1 MKCDEALN
9 IIDMYVDECV
19 DAYDEKEF
27 LKHIETCESCR
38 NAYNEIKRITS
49 ELNNAEYLPL
59 PDDFHSELT
68 EKLIK
73 SGKKRNRSRIV
84 KYSAIAACAVLVFMT
99 GAYMKNLYYMASNES
114 YTQSADAASANESM
128 SNDML
133 RSANGAMPQA
143 SPKLFADGASADV
156 YEGAEAGGTGESTA
170 NSYNDTMLST
180 AEQNITRKI
189 INTGYISINVNSF
202 DETSQLVKT
211 YMEQN
216 NGYVERSDQY
226 ADYDSQTN
234 TYKGKSGNIT
244 VRIES
249 TKFSDTMSYIETLG
263 TVTNQSETVNDITNN
278 YVDAQSRLE
287 VKEQEKERLTE
298 LLDSAENIGDIISIE
313 SRLTEVIS
321 DIESYQAQ
329 LNSYDDVVDYS
340 SINISITEKNDESI
354 IPAKTDFVD
363 KAAYNFKNSARTLFS
378 GFEGIVLLVIK
389 LWAPLAV
396 VLVVAVATVV
406 FIKTKKNKK

>member
-133 RSANGAMPQA
+133 RSANGDMPQA
-143 SPKLFADGASADV
+143 SPKLYADGASADV
-156 YEGAEAGGTGESTA
+156 YEGAEAGGTGESAA
-170 NSYNDTMLST
+170 NSYSDTMLST

-189 INTGYISINVNSF
+189 IKTGYISINVNSF

>member
-133 RSANGAMPQA
+133 RSANGAMPQT
-143 SPKLFADGASADV
+143 SPKLYADGASADV

-189 INTGYISINVNSF
+189 IKTGYISINVNSF

>member
-73 SGKKRNRSRIV
+73 SGKKRNRSRFV

-114 YTQSADAASANESM
+114 YTQSADAASANEGM

-133 RSANGAMPQA
+133 RSANGA

-156 YEGAEAGGTGESTA
+156 YEGAEAGGTGESAA
-170 NSYNDTMLST
+170 NSYSDTMLST
-180 AEQNITRKI
+180 VEQNITRKI
-189 INTGYISINVNSF
+189 IKTGYISINVNSF

-396 VLVVAVATVV
+396 VLVVAIATVV

>member
-133 RSANGAMPQA
+133 RSANGAMPQT
-143 SPKLFADGASADV
+143 SPKLYADGASADV
-156 YEGAEAGGTGESTA
+156 YEGAEAGGTGESAA

-189 INTGYISINVNSF
+189 IKTGYISINVNSF

>member
-133 RSANGAMPQA
+133 RSANGDMPQA
-143 SPKLFADGASADV
+143 SPKLYADGASADV
-156 YEGAEAGGTGESTA
+156 YEGAEAGGTGESAA
-170 NSYNDTMLST
+170 NSYSDTMLST

-189 INTGYISINVNSF
+189 IKTGYISINVNSF

-234 TYKGKSGNIT
+234 AYKGKSGNIT

>member
-133 RSANGAMPQA
+133 RSANGDMPQA
-143 SPKLFADGASADV
+143 SPKLYADGASADV
-156 YEGAEAGGTGESTA
+156 YEGAEAGGTGESAA
-170 NSYNDTMLST
+170 NSYSDTMLST

-189 INTGYISINVNSF
+189 IKTGYISINVNSF

-263 TVTNQSETVNDITNN
+263 TVTSQSETVNDITNN